1 MLNSTIYTCR
11 LSAISRICTETN
23 EGIDPPA
30 RPVTS
35 KVTVY
40 LFGWSGASERQVLEY
55 AAEYEEL
62 GVVPV
67 ICLEHTKMGVSEKLT
82 GEKCVPATST
92 IAAAYRRLEP

>member
-1 MLNSTIYTCR
+1 MTL
-11 LSAISRICTETN
+11 
-23 EGIDPPA
+23 
-30 RPVTS
+30 

-67 ICLEHTKMGVSEKLT
+67 ICLEHAKMGVSEKLT
-82 GEKCVPATST
+82 GEKCVPATSI
-92 IAAAYRRLEP
+92 IAVYSRCL